1 MMALK
6 YREGTSTTDHGI
18 ITLDLA
24 KSGVL
29 NEEVRRRSQGSTS
42 QSEKGHTKNYF
53 FKLKRENKGGGDK
66 HNRNDEGKSE
76 HAVVTLEDL
85 LVICDENL
93 VNLACDETSWMG
105 NAILVSVT
113 GMRDVSLVS
122 NNGTRL
128 TLKDFRHASN
138 IRLNLISV
146 GKLDDEGKQIRASF
160 RSRPPHRKSKLL
172 ELVHS
177 DVCGP
182 ITDERSKLDSKTR
195 QCIFIGYGLD
205 GEFGYRLYDP
215 VQKKLVRR
223 QDVVFIEDQTIDD
236 IDNTKKEDSP
246 DSGDLTDVN
255 LIPLGPSLNPIKDD
269 VHGDVNDDQHDKGDI
284 DAPIDDVVNDQQQ
297 AL

>member
-1 MMALK
+1 MVASIAGHFMSIVCD
-6 YREGTSTTDHGI
+6 RESDI
-18 ITLDLA
+18 
-24 KSGVL
+24 
-29 NEEVRRRSQGSTS
+29 
-42 QSEKGHTKNYF
+42 KGN
-53 FKLKRENKGGGDK
+53 
-66 HNRNDEGKSE
+66 
-76 HAVVTLEDL
+76 
-85 LVICDENL
+85 
-93 VNLACDETSWMG
+93 
-105 NAILVSVT
+105 
-113 GMRDVSLVS
+113 
-122 NNGTRL
+122 
-128 TLKDFRHASN
+128 
-138 IRLNLISV
+138 
-146 GKLDDEGKQIRASF
+146 
-160 RSRPPHRKSKLL
+160 HRKLHMTHVINLSPSVPLRG
-172 ELVHS
+172 
-177 DVCGP
+177 D
-182 ITDERSKLDSKTR
+182 DERSKLDSKTR

>member
-6 YREGTSTTDHGI
+6 YREGMSTTDHGI

-146 GKLDDEGKQIRASF
+146 GKLDDEGFCNTFSDGQWKLTEGSLVVARGKKSSNLYLMQAST
-160 RSRPPHRKSKLL
+160 SRDTMN
-172 ELVHS
+172 VM
-177 DVCGP
+177 
-182 ITDERSKLDSKTR
+182 
-195 QCIFIGYGLD
+195 
-205 GEFGYRLYDP
+205 
-215 VQKKLVRR
+215 
-223 QDVVFIEDQTIDD
+223 
-236 IDNTKKEDSP
+236 
-246 DSGDLTDVN
+246 
-255 LIPLGPSLNPIKDD
+255 
-269 VHGDVNDDQHDKGDI
+269 
-284 DAPIDDVVNDQQQ
+284 A
-297 AL
+297 